1 MKKQI
6 RDYIDY
12 DFHTPNTREV
22 QQFLKMNFELSDR
35 YGEWESTHNF
45 ITPTY
50 NKEALYTTNSDWGLF
65 IPTDEFIELIG
76 MEDVPDTS
84 VSTKQQLD
92 ELYKTDPVVVRQ
104 YLKELA
110 TREDNIRKELEF
122 AEAKKARLEKHIDT
136 LKSKLQ

>member
-1 MKKQI
+1 MMKKQI

-22 QQFLKMNFELSDR
+22 QQFLKMNFEISDR
-35 YGEWESTHNF
+35 YGEWGSTNDF

-50 NKEALYTTNSDWGLF
+50 SKEALYTTNSDWGVF
-65 IPTDEFIELIG
+65 ISTDKFIELID
-76 MEDVPDTS
+76 MDVGY
-84 VSTKQQLD
+84 STKQQLD
-92 ELYKTDPVVVRQ
+92 ELYKSDPVVVRQ

-122 AEAKKARLEKHIDT
+122 AEAKKARLEKHIDV